1 MPSPRAPAP
10 SRRFERSR
18 DYVQSLAR
26 GLAVLRTF
34 DREHPAMTLAEI
46 SARAGLSRAA
56 VRRLALTLQ
65 HLGYVRVVERDV
77 SLTPRVLELGFSYL
91 DSVALTELVQ
101 PRLEALSQRVHESC
115 SMAVLDGQSIV
126 YVARVPVRKLMMVA
140 LGVGARLPAF
150 SSSMGR
156 VLLSGLSEAELEQWF
171 EDLEPVR
178 HTRHTVVEPRRLRR
192 LIAEVRQQGHA
203 YVEQELELGL
213 CSLAVPLRNR
223 EGRVAAALNIGM
235 QYQPDA
241 RARALRE
248 FLPALRETAAAIE
261 RDTPSTWL
269 PAVRP

>member
-1 MPSPRAPAP
+1 MPSSRALAPA
-10 SRRFERSR
+10 RRFERSR

-65 HLGYVRVVERDV
+65 HLGYVRLVERDV

-156 VLLSGLSEAELEQWF
+156 VLLAGLSEPELDAWF
-171 EDLEPVR
+171 EGLAPVR
-178 HTRHTVVEPRRLRR
+178 HTRHTVVEPRKLRR
-192 LIAEVRQQGHA
+192 LIAEVRAQGHA
-203 YVEQELELGL
+203 VVEQELELGL
-213 CSLAVPLRNR
+213 RTIAVPLRNFR
-223 EGRVAAALNIGM
+223 GEVVAAMNVSVHAGRLPVEQM
-235 QYQPDA
+235 VE
-241 RARALRE
+241 RC
-248 FLPALRETAAAIE
+248 LPAMIKIQVELGA
-261 RDTPSTWL
+261 L
-269 PAVRP
+269 L

>member
-115 SMAVLDGQSIV
+115 SMAVLDGQSIQGI
-126 YVARVPVRKLMMVA
+126 ADCNRI
-140 LGVGARLPAF
+140 
-150 SSSMGR
+150 
-156 VLLSGLSEAELEQWF
+156 E
-171 EDLEPVR
+171 
-178 HTRHTVVEPRRLRR
+178 TRIVNRRIDCGQLN
-192 LIAEVRQQGHA
+192 
-203 YVEQELELGL
+203 
-213 CSLAVPLRNR
+213 PL
-223 EGRVAAALNIGM
+223 
-235 QYQPDA
+235 
-241 RARALRE
+241 
-248 FLPALRETAAAIE
+248 ETAPGFAAFTVP
-261 RDTPSTWL
+261 RL
-269 PAVRP
+269 VH